1 MKRNQ
6 FTFYRSFYE
15 AVMRLPKCRQA
26 TMVMAIVEYALNGV
40 EPVGLSTQQLGQFL
54 LIKPILNTANKK
66 AISGSAG
73 GKISRR
79 GCAEKISKK
88 EKEVEIEV
96 EIEDEQE
103 GFAQFWGMYPKKIGK
118 EEAAEAWAGVR
129 EEKEKIF
136 SSLALWCRYDG
147 WREQGG
153 RFVPKPA
160 KWLKERWWEQDPPG
174 VIPVGASGVLGKAE
188 LEALAEMMGE

>member
-1 MKRNQ
+1 MRQTCTGPVLDSGKKRAASGALG
-6 FTFYRSFYE
+6 FE
-15 AVMRLPKCRQA
+15 A
-26 TMVMAIVEYALNGV
+26 T
-40 EPVGLSTQQLGQFL
+40 
-54 LIKPILNTANKK
+54 K
-66 AISGSAG
+66 AKRKG
-73 GKISRR
+73 
-79 GCAEKISKK
+79 KK

-103 GFAQFWGMYPKKIGK
+103 GFAQFWEMYPKKIGK

>member
-15 AVMRLPKCRQA
+15 AVMTLPINRRYK
-26 TMVMAIVEYALNGV
+26 VLMAIIEYALDGV
-40 EPVGLSTQQLGQFL
+40 LPEGLSSVQHAQFIL
-54 LIKPILNTANKK
+54 AKPILYAGRKRAKAGLASGKSANGEGTICNNKNKK
-66 AISGSAG
+66 
-73 GKISRR
+73 
-79 GCAEKISKK
+79 EDKK
-88 EKEVEIEV
+88 EI

-103 GFAQFWGMYPKKIGK
+103 GFAQFWEMYPKKIGK

>member
-54 LIKPILNTANKK
+54 LIRPVLDSGKK
-66 AISGSAG
+66 RAASGALG
-73 GKISRR
+73 FEATKAKRKG
-79 GCAEKISKK
+79 KK

-103 GFAQFWGMYPKKIGK
+103 GFAQFWEMYPKKIGK

-188 LEALAEMMGE
+188 LEALAEMLGE